1 MLNYL
6 EIKYWYP
13 TIEVIMS
20 IVHVQFGKRTTFSFG
35 GKIIGLDRAYQMYR
49 KGANF
54 VSGKP
59 TGTSKTT
66 TKTNGG
72 FEGGDEDY
80 DTTTYYVGGKVN
92 RVVHK
97 LDGDLSSE
105 TWYKNGV
112 IHRDAGKG
120 PARTNWADDD
130 SKVEEWF
137 KDGKLHRV
145 GAPAEVT
152 TDGWMFKGDKIQI
165 AEEKW
170 YDHGNLIRTIK
181 YYKDID
187 GSRKVKTD
195 KTVKF
200 GTPRCPYGGKFIPG
214 ARKVKGKPGRE
225 SGKCSCGGTS
235 CKKGGPPSPP
245 PLVRTSLPYYER

>member
-6 EIKYWYP
+6 ELKYVSH

-20 IVHVQFGKRTTFSFG
+20 IVHVQFGKTTKFSFG
-35 GKIIGLDRAYQMYR
+35 GKTIGLDRAYQMYR

-54 VSGKP
+54 VTGKS
-59 TGTSKTT
+59 TRATKTT
-66 TKTNGG
+66 AKTNGG

-80 DTTTYYVGGKVN
+80 DTTTYYVGGKVT

-97 LDGDLSSE
+97 LDGEPSSE
-105 TWYKNGV
+105 TWYKNGA
-112 IHRDAGKG
+112 IHRDTDKG

-137 KDGKLHRV
+137 KDGKLHRE

-152 TDGWMFKGDKIQI
+152 TDGWTFKDNKTKIS
-165 AEEKW
+165 EEKW
-170 YDHGNLIRTIK
+170 YDNGNLIKTIK
-181 YYKDID
+181 YYKDVD
-187 GSRKVKTD
+187 GSRKVKT
-195 KTVKF
+195 TKF

-214 ARKVKGKPGRE
+214 AQKVKGKPGRKP
-225 SGKCSCGGTS
+225 GKCSCGGTS
-235 CKKGGPPSPP
+235 CKSGGPPSPP
-245 PLVRTSLPYYER
+245 PLLRTSVPYYER